1 MGWNYPETHDE
12 YRRSKQ
18 VLLND
23 PTLLKTQAYIDGKW
37 CNADN
42 QATYAVNDP
51 ANGEKLADVAKCGSA
66 ETRRA
71 IEAADKAMP
80 AWRAKTAKE
89 RGFILRNW
97 FNLMLENKDDIATI
111 MTMECGKPLTE
122 SHGEVMYAASFIE
135 WFAEEA
141 KRAYGDTIPTHNPTQ
156 RLVTIKQGIGVTAGI
171 NPWNFPAAM
180 ITRKA
185 APALAAGCPQVVKPA
200 EATPL
205 TALALAELADRAGI
219 PAGVLSIVTGD
230 RDDAAA
236 IGGELTSNPIVR
248 KVSFTGSTPVGKLLM
263 SQASASVKKV
273 SLELGGN
280 APFIVFDD
288 ADIDAAIPGVIASKF
303 RNAGQTCVCANR
315 ILVQESVYEEFSLKL
330 AKAVSEFKVGHGT
343 EAGVT
348 LGPVIN
354 DIAIS
359 KIDRLVSS
367 AKAAGAT
374 PMVGGNPHAL
384 GNGFYE
390 PTVLTGVDLDM
401 DIANNE
407 IFGPVAALYKFK
419 TEEDAIRIANDTP
432 FGLASYFY
440 SRDIGRVWRVSEGLE
455 YGMVGANTGI
465 ISAETVPFGGIK
477 ESGIGREGG
486 HQGLNEYMED
496 KYICMGDI

>member
-1 MGWNYPETHDE
+1 MSLFQTN
-12 YRRSKQ
+12 
-18 VLLND
+18 
-23 PTLLKTQAYIDGKW
+23 AYIDGQW
-37 CNADN
+37 VSSDN
-42 QATYAVNDP
+42 NTTFAVYDP
-51 ANGEKLADVAKCGSA
+51 ANGEKIADVAKCGAS

-71 IEAADKAMP
+71 IEAAEKAMP

-89 RGFILRNW
+89 RGAILRTW
-97 FNLMLENKDDIATI
+97 FNLMLENKDDIAKI
-111 MTMECGKPLTE
+111 MTMECGKPLAE
-122 SHGEVMYAASFIE
+122 SLGEVAYAASFIE

-141 KRAYGDTIPTHNPTQ
+141 KRTYGDTIPTHNNGQ

-185 APALAAGCPQVVKPA
+185 SPSIAAGCPQVVKPA

-205 TALALAELADRAGI
+205 TALALAVLAERAGM
-219 PAGVLSIVTGD
+219 PAGVLSIVPGD
-230 RDDAAA
+230 RDDSAA
-236 IGGELTSNPIVR
+236 IGGELTSNPIVK

-263 SQASASVKKV
+263 SQAAATVKKV

-288 ADIDAAIPGVIASKF
+288 ADLDAAVLGAMASKF

-315 ILVQESVYEEFSLKL
+315 ILVQESIFEKFSEKL
-330 AKAVSEFKVGHGT
+330 AKAVAEFKVGHGL

-348 LGPVIN
+348 MGPVIN
-354 DIAIS
+354 DAAIS
-359 KIDRLVSS
+359 KIDGLVSS
-367 AKAAGAT
+367 AKAAGAIALLGGDPHT
-374 PMVGGNPHAL
+374 LGGN
-384 GNGFYE
+384 FYT
-390 PTVLTGVDLDM
+390 PSVLTNVSLDM
-401 DIANNE
+401 DIANFE

-440 SRDIGRVWRVSEGLE
+440 SRDIGRVWRVGEGLD
-455 YGMVGANTGI
+455 YGMVGINTGI
-465 ISAETVPFGGIK
+465 ISAETVPFGGVK

-486 HQGLNEYMED
+486 HQGLDEYMED
-496 KYICMGDI
+496 KYLCMGDI